1 MRLKWTTIP
10 ALFDRSYIVNQ
21 ASEESKNPDKNSEK
35 PTKVPFLSVVLSVI
49 QASFGVQNP
58 RNRERDFKSSSIM
71 PFVVA
76 AVLFTVVFI
85 LTLVMVVSLVLPD

>member
-1 MRLKWTTIP
+1 M
-10 ALFDRSYIVNQ
+10 NQ
-21 ASEESKNPDKNSEK
+21 ASEESKNTDKNSEK
-35 PTKVPFLSVVLSVI
+35 PAKVPFLSVVLSVI

-58 RNRERDFKSSSIM
+58 GNRERDFKSSSIM

-85 LTLVMVVSLVLPD
+85 LTLVLIVSLVLPD

>member
-1 MRLKWTTIP
+1 
-10 ALFDRSYIVNQ
+10 VNQ